1 MKITFTKPKDIV
13 VVKEMK
19 QTISEITINEI
30 TDNSEIKMVRAF
42 TKEVGVII
50 LWEKESYDAIGQ
62 WTDTDVTNRIKEL
75 YK

>member
-1 MKITFTKPKDIV
+1 MIITFTKPKDIV

-19 QTISEITINEI
+19 KTISEITINEI
-30 TDNSEIKMVRAF
+30 TDNAEIKMVRAF
-42 TKEVGVII
+42 TKEVGVIV

>member
-1 MKITFTKPKDIV
+1 MIITFTKPKDIV

-19 QTISEITINEI
+19 KTISEITINEI
-30 TDNSEIKMVRAF
+30 TDNAEIKMVRAF